1 MDSSGVSVSPA
12 SGHIPPTLGAGA
24 AVQPIA
30 SIYRSNSGPGNAAT
44 TQTQRQIDEKEKD
57 DENSILDFDAS
68 SWDEED
74 EAEESA

>member
-1 MDSSGVSVSPA
+1 MDSSVGSVSPA
-12 SGHIPPTLGAGA
+12 SGHITPTLGAGA
-24 AVQPIA
+24 AVPVA

-44 TQTQRQIDEKEKD
+44 THTQRQVNEKEKD